1 VPARRFAELQT
12 FEPLRRLPTR
22 SKCAAT
28 STMSTHIPLRMA
40 RIPAQGLRR
49 QCLFPRP
56 RSSPAP
62 RHFAAST
69 ARPFSATTARLR
81 DPPSGYRLEDTA
93 LQDAAARNVVGPAPS
108 VTMGKMMKEIDSMA
122 EDIGLLQNT
131 IIRAPLGQ
139 LPPVYNRQFW
149 GYMWTLLKSRAASLW
164 TRSLFRQCLQK
175 TKMSRYLPV
184 DMGKNKKLELHA
196 KKLYESVH
204 KAFVAFVVLPSYFG
218 YPANSSVVASPP
230 ACASNAFRLWPST
243 SLTVWP
249 PPSPSR

>member
-1 VPARRFAELQT
+1 
-12 FEPLRRLPTR
+12 
-22 SKCAAT
+22 
-28 STMSTHIPLRMA
+28 MSTHIPLRMA
-40 RIPAQGLRR
+40 RIPAQGLRH

-93 LQDAAARNVVGPAPS
+93 LQDAAARNVGGPAPS

-139 LPPVYNRQFW
+139 LPPVYNRRFW
-149 GYMWTLLKSRAASLW
+149 GYMWTLIKSRAASLW
-164 TRSLFRQCLQK
+164 TRSMSPEDQGVPIPARRHWQEQEAGAPRQEALRVGSQGICCV
-175 TKMSRYLPV
+175 RC
-184 DMGKNKKLELHA
+184 
-196 KKLYESVH
+196 
-204 KAFVAFVVLPSYFG
+204 
-218 YPANSSVVASPP
+218 PAQIL
-230 ACASNAFRLWPST
+230 RLSC
-243 SLTVWP
+243 
-249 PPSPSR
+249 